1 MAPMRDDEFA
11 AVVERERPLLQG
23 IAYLLTGDAERA
35 DRLVQAVWARMYE
48 NRVQVTRPRVEAIRA
63 LIVAE
68 PLPLNLPWE
77 SAPRFELV
85 DGQQLT
91 AGATEPI
98 VADLRR
104 LTADQRTAIILER
117 YAQLPSAQI
126 AEVLGRPID
135 EVLVLARQARAA
147 LAMGHPQRV
156 DDTALARE
164 LEDAIPVDHRT
175 AHGSADDL
183 AHGRRLVRQRR
194 LRRGAA
200 ALAAA
205 LVLVV
210 GFAVLL
216 PDRVPPPSAA
226 PPAAGDTAGG
236 DDPPV
241 PPRNSVSPV
250 PAVVTPTSPTCSP
263 AESWCRG
270 RILFR
275 WRSEMAEVVQ
285 SHLDP
290 GGVYF
295 SGFGYRYDG
304 RYDSPDFWSGQGGAL
319 AFEMFRLD
327 RGATVVYVQIATSR
341 QTAVRCGATT
351 GHECQTV
358 RFMNGNQMR
367 LSLSNTVAEGVEV
380 QYRPSGQVIT
390 VVARNTARGK
400 TFPLTSAELVE
411 LVQDP
416 RLQLPKF

>member
-1 MAPMRDDEFA
+1 MAAMRDDEFA

-48 NRVQVTRPRVEAIRA
+48 NWAQVTRPQVEAIRA

-68 PLPLNLPWE
+68 PLALNLPWE
-77 SAPRFELV
+77 SQPRFELV
-85 DGQQLT
+85 DGQRLT
-91 AGATEPI
+91 AAATEPI

-104 LTADQRTAIILER
+104 LAADQRTVIILER

-147 LAMGHPQRV
+147 LAAGHPQRV

-164 LEDAIPVDHRT
+164 LADAIPVDHRT
-175 AHGSADDL
+175 AYGSADDL
-183 AHGRRLVRQRR
+183 AHGRRLVQRRR

-205 LVLVV
+205 VLLVV

-216 PDRVPPPSAA
+216 PDRAPTPSAA
-226 PPAAGDTAGG
+226 PPAAT
-236 DDPPV
+236 
-241 PPRNSVSPV
+241 PV
-250 PAVVTPTSPTCSP
+250 PASVTPTGPNCSP
-263 AESWCRG
+263 AESTCRG

-290 GGVYF
+290 DGVYF

-304 RYDSPDFWSGQGGAL
+304 RYDSPDFWSGQEGAL

-390 VVARNTARGK
+390 VIARNTTRAK
-400 TFPLTSAELVE
+400 TFDLTSAELVE

>member
-1 MAPMRDDEFA
+1 MAAVRDDEFA

-35 DRLVQAVWARMYE
+35 DRLVQVVWARMYE
-48 NRVQVTRPRVEAIRA
+48 TWAQVTRPQVEAIRA

-68 PLPLNLPWE
+68 PLALDLPWE
-77 SAPRFELV
+77 SRARFELL
-85 DGQQLT
+85 DGDRLT
-91 AGATEPI
+91 TAATAPV
-98 VADLRR
+98 VADLGR

-147 LAMGHPQRV
+147 LTTGHPQRV

-164 LEDAIPVDHRT
+164 LADAIPVDRRT
-175 AHGSADDL
+175 AYGSADDL
-183 AHGRRLVRQRR
+183 AHGRQLVQRRR

-200 ALAAA
+200 ALAAVV
-205 LVLVV
+205 LLVV
-210 GFAVLL
+210 GFTVLP
-216 PDRVPPPSAA
+216 PDRAPAPVAA
-226 PPAAGDTAGG
+226 PPA
-236 DDPPV
+236 
-241 PPRNSVSPV
+241 SPL
-250 PAVVTPTSPTCSP
+250 PAVTPPGTTCSP
-263 AESWCRG
+263 AESTCRG

-290 GGVYF
+290 DGVYF

-304 RYDSPDFWSGQGGAL
+304 RYDSPDFWAGQEGAL

-341 QTAVRCGATT
+341 QAAVRCGATT
-351 GHECQTV
+351 GHDCQTV
-358 RFMNGNQMR
+358 RFMDGNEMR
-367 LSLSNTVAEGVEV
+367 LSLSNTVNEGVEV

-390 VVARNTARGK
+390 VIARNTTRGK
-400 TFPLTSAELVE
+400 TFDLTSAELVE

-416 RLQLPKF
+416 RLRLPKF

>member
-1 MAPMRDDEFA
+1 MAATRDDEFA
-11 AVVERERPLLQG
+11 VVVERDRPLLQG

-48 NRVQVTRPRVEAIRA
+48 NWDQVTRPQLEAIRA

-68 PLPLNLPWE
+68 PLAVTLPWE
-77 SAPRFELV
+77 PQPRVELV
-85 DGQQLT
+85 DGRPLR
-91 AGATEPI
+91 AEPSEPI

-104 LTADQRTAIILER
+104 LAADQRTVIVLER
-117 YAQLPSAQI
+117 YAQLPSVQI

-147 LAMGHPQRV
+147 LAAGHPHRLN
-156 DDTALARE
+156 DAALARE
-164 LEDAIPVDHRT
+164 LFDAIPVDRRV
-175 AHGSADDL
+175 AYGSADDL
-183 AHGRRLVRQRR
+183 AHGRQLVRRRR

-205 LVLVV
+205 VLLVV
-210 GFAVLL
+210 GLAVLL
-216 PDRVPPPSAA
+216 PDRAPTPTAA
-226 PPAAGDTAGG
+226 PPTVT
-236 DDPPV
+236 PL
-241 PPRNSVSPV
+241 
-250 PAVVTPTSPTCSP
+250 PAVVTPSGQPSCSP
-263 AESWCRG
+263 SESLCRA
-270 RILFR
+270 RMLVT

-290 GGVYF
+290 AGVYF

-304 RYDSPDFWSGQGGAL
+304 RYDSPDFWSGQEGAL

-341 QTAVRCGATT
+341 RTAVRCGATT

-358 RFMNGNQMR
+358 RFMDGNQMR
-367 LSLSNTVAEGVEV
+367 LSRSSTVAEGVEV
-380 QYRPSGQVIT
+380 QYRPNAQVIT
-390 VVARNTARGK
+390 VIARNTSRGK
-400 TFPLTSAELVE
+400 TFDLTSAELVD